1 MRSLLRGA
9 TRFTITTLAMSGLTL
24 GAFGLQA
31 RAAGVA
37 PKANTPPLVTA
48 GRNSNGDTFV
58 TGPANLIAKFC
69 PNNARTG
76 YVCLFSGFDETGE
89 GVAVLR
95 GNNTPPSECDDL
107 PAGFVV
113 ENAEN
118 ETNRKIQI
126 GDGTC
131 ANKGPVVD
139 ADIEPGQDENITP
152 TDVWVTG

>member
-1 MRSLLRGA
+1 MHSLLRRA
-9 TRFTITTLAMSGLTL
+9 TRFAITTLVMSGLTL
-24 GAFGLQA
+24 GAFSLQA
-31 RAAGVA
+31 HSAGVA
-37 PKANTPPLVTA
+37 PKANTPPLVTV

-58 TGPANLIAKFC
+58 VGPADLIAKFC
-69 PNNARTG
+69 PNNVRTG
-76 YVCLFSGFDETGE
+76 FVCLFSGVNETGE
-89 GVAVLR
+89 GVGILR

-118 ETNRKIQI
+118 DTNRKISL

-131 ANKGPVVD
+131 ANKGPVLD
-139 ADIEPGQDENITP
+139 ADIEPGQDENISP